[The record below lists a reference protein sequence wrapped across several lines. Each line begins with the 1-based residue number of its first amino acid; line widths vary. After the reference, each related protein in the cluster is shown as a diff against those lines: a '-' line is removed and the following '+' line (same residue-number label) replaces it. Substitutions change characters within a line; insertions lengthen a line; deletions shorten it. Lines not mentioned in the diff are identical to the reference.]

1 MAKNMTE
8 LKDPLTGLPKK
19 AEFDGLLEG
28 ALDESD
34 GEHPVSLA
42 LVDIDRF
49 NDLNEK
55 LGHKKGDEIILGVAK
70 AIHRHLAPE
79 EPLLC
84 RIGGD
89 EFAVILKNKE
99 KEAAFLL
106 LEQLRKVVAE
116 LTDLPSIAPGT
127 TISIGLAT
135 YPHDGGTRQEVVRK
149 ADDALFRAKAAG
161 RNRVAIAREEKMVPK
176 TSHFTQGQLER
187 LDVLSK
193 KEGVGEAE
201 LLREALDDLLK
212 KYQWSRM
219 SDDPDTDS
227 VDRRERRIEVNA

>member
-1 MAKNMTE
+1 MAKTMTE

-28 ALDESD
+28 ALEASEGDR
-34 GEHPVSLA
+34 PVSLA

-49 NDLNEK
+49 DDINQNF
-55 LGHKKGDEIILGVAK
+55 GHKKGDEVILDVAR
-70 AIHRHLAPE
+70 AIHQHLAPE
-79 EPLLC
+79 APVLC

-89 EFAVILKNKE
+89 EFAVILANKE

-106 LEQLRKVVAE
+106 LEQLRKAVAGPA
-116 LTDLPSIAPGT
+116 DVPAIASGT
-127 TISIGLAT
+127 TISIGVAT

-161 RNRVAIAREEKMVPK
+161 RNRVALAREEKMVPK

-187 LDVLSK
+187 LAVLSK

-212 KYQWSRM
+212 KYQWSRA
-219 SDDPDTDS
+219 SDAPGDVRD
-227 VDRRERRIEVNA
+227 